1 MTPQAIQVAASV
13 GMANEMSPE
22 SGDVDSARQ
31 GQTSVA
37 SIAADLSSTTI
48 KYAAITNQYILN

>member
-1 MTPQAIQVAASV
+1 MIPQAIQVAASV
-13 GMANEMSPE
+13 GMADEMSPE
-22 SGDVDSARQ
+22 SGDVDNARQ

-48 KYAAITNQYILN
+48 KYAAITN

>member
-1 MTPQAIQVAASV
+1 MGTPQAIQVAASG
-13 GMANEMSPE
+13 GMADEMASE
-22 SGDVDSARQ
+22 SGDVDNARQ

-48 KYAAITNQYILN
+48 KYAAITN